1 MKPQVRWTSREW
13 ALLAQFFI
21 DTDINPDAYGF
32 SRVLDQAQK
41 KVLPSERH
49 RSVSGVPAQ
58 LKKEIKTQI
67 GILEHARREEAT
79 MVKPPEPKPP
89 SAESLSTEDLLVELA
104 RRVAKLLQPRTE
116 VQDSVLAQL
125 KFLEEKFKDQPVDRA
140 FFPPPT
146 AKEQGT
152 KQEKTRILII
162 GPRAEQQEALRVE
175 FPMLCL
181 RFVTAEEHPRMVF
194 ERGCTAIEI
203 IIWTKFL
210 THAQQNMAKN
220 MSAHIHYANSNQQIR
235 ERLTTWAT
243 T

>member
-1 MKPQVRWTSREW
+1 MKTQVRWTSREW
-13 ALLAQFFI
+13 ERLAQYFI
-21 DTDINPDAYGF
+21 DAGIDPDKFGF
-32 SRVLDQAQK
+32 SRSLGDAQK
-41 KVLPSERH
+41 KMLPAERH
-49 RSVSGVPAQ
+49 RNVKGIPAQ
-58 LKKEIKTQI
+58 LKKKLKEHTMA
-67 GILEHARREEAT
+67 LEYKIAFAT
-79 MVKPPEPKPP
+79 PYPPPEPKPP
-89 SAESLSTEDLLVELA
+89 SAEDLSTEDLLVELA

-152 KQEKTRILII
+152 KQEKIRILII

-194 ERGCTAIEI
+194 ERGHGAVEV

-220 MSAHIHYANSNQQIR
+220 MSAHIHYANSNQQVR
-235 ERLTTWAT
+235 ERLTKWAT

>member
-13 ALLAQFFI
+13 ALLAQYFI
-21 DTDINPDAYGF
+21 DVGISPDAYGF
-32 SRVLDQAQK
+32 SRALDHAQK

-49 RSVSGVPAQ
+49 RSVSGVPAK

-67 GILEHARREEAT
+67 GMLEHARREEAT
-79 MVKPPEPKPP
+79 RVKPPEPKPP

-104 RRVAKLLQPRTE
+104 RRVAKLLQPQ
-116 VQDSVLAQL
+116 VIHN
-125 KFLEEKFKDQPVDRA
+125 PVDRA
-140 FFPPPT
+140 FFPPPV

-152 KQEKTRILII
+152 KQEKIRILII

-194 ERGCTAIEI
+194 ERGHGAVEV

-220 MSAHIHYANSNQQIR
+220 MSAHIHYANSNQQVR
-235 ERLTTWAT
+235 ERLTKWAT

>member
-1 MKPQVRWTSREW
+1 MKPQVRWTGREW
-13 ALLAQFFI
+13 ALLAQYFI
-21 DTDINPDAYGF
+21 DVGIDPDAYGF
-32 SRVLDQAQK
+32 SRALDHAQK
-41 KVLPSERH
+41 KVLPPERH
-49 RSVSGVPAQ
+49 RAIKGVPAQ
-58 LKKEIKTQI
+58 LKKVLKEHIVAAEYKT
-67 GILEHARREEAT
+67 AFAT
-79 MVKPPEPKPP
+79 PYPPLDPKPP

-104 RRVAKLLQPRTE
+104 RRIAKLFEP
-116 VQDSVLAQL
+116 A
-125 KFLEEKFKDQPVDRA
+125 KPNPVDRA
-140 FFPPPT
+140 YFPPPT
-146 AKEQGT
+146 AKEQGVAT
-152 KQEKTRILII
+152 PCRKRILIV

-194 ERGCTAIEI
+194 ERGCTASEI